1 MMRYSETITIEDL
14 DRDPFPVYARLRRE
28 DPIAPVPA
36 ANCWFATRWADIETI
51 SRHPDFTALSDEAP
65 VNAAFGR
72 PNVLTTEGPIHQEL
86 RGGIEPHYRPRRV
99 AEYIESLVRP
109 IAEAQ
114 LAAFRASGSNDL
126 LTGYFE
132 PISALALARSFGFM
146 DVDTATLQR
155 WFHGLSQGAIN
166 FERDPARDAICRAVC
181 AEIDS
186 VALPLLERLAKTPD
200 NSPLSHLLHSGMEPG
215 HTRPIEHILPSV
227 KITLLGGMQEPGHG
241 AANLL
246 VGLMQNP
253 AQFAALRADPDK
265 LLAPAIDEALRWIA
279 PIGTMMRTALRDT
292 EVGGVRVPEGTPVS
306 CIFAS
311 ANRDETRWD
320 RPDEF
325 DIFRPQKG
333 HMAFGLGSHFCAGKW
348 FAKAQIDVAMRVLL
362 AAFPRLEFAG
372 DPPEF
377 RGWEFRAPLHC
388 RIAL

>member
-1 MMRYSETITIEDL
+1 MRYSETITIDDL
-14 DRDPFPVYARLRRE
+14 DRDPFPHYARLRAE

-36 ANCWFATRWADIETI
+36 ANCWFATRWSDVELIA
-51 SRHPDFTALSDEAP
+51 RHPDFTAVSDEAP

-72 PNVLTTEGPIHQEL
+72 PNVLTSEGDTHAAL

-99 AEYIESLVRP
+99 AEYIEALVRP

-126 LTGYFE
+126 LTEYFE

-146 DVDTATLQR
+146 EVDVPVLRR

-166 FERDPARDAICRAVC
+166 FERDPARDAICRAVVD
-181 AEIDS
+181 EIEA
-186 VALPLLERLAKTPD
+186 VALPLLERLSKTPD
-200 NSPLSHLLHSGMEPG
+200 NSPLSHMLHSGMAPG
-215 HTRPIEHILPSV
+215 QVRPVEMIMPSV
-227 KITLLGGMQEPGHG
+227 KVTLLGGMQEPGHG

-253 AQFAALRADPDK
+253 SQFAALRADMG
-265 LLAPAIDEALRWIA
+265 LLGPAIDEALRWIA
-279 PIGTMMRTALRDT
+279 PIGTMMRTALRAT
-292 EVGGVRVPEGTPVS
+292 EVNGVKVPEGTPVS

-320 RPDEF
+320 NAEAF
-325 DIFRPQKG
+325 DILRPQKA
-333 HMAFGLGSHFCAGKW
+333 HMAFGQGTHFCAGKW
-348 FAKAQIDVAMRVLL
+348 FAKAQIEVAMRVLL
-362 AAFPRLEFAG
+362 DAFPHLAFAD

-377 RGWEFRAPLHC
+377 RGWEFRAPTHC

>member
-1 MMRYSETITIEDL
+1 MRYCETITIDDL
-14 DRDPFPVYARLRRE
+14 DTDPFPHYARLRRE

-36 ANCWFATRWADIETI
+36 ANCWFATRWADIELI
-51 SRHPDFTALSDEAP
+51 ARHPDFTAVSDEAP

-72 PNVLTTEGPIHQEL
+72 PNVLTSEGETHAAL

-99 AEYIESLVRP
+99 AEYIDSLVRP
-109 IAEAQ
+109 IAMAQ

-126 LTGYFE
+126 LTEYFE
-132 PISALALARSFGFM
+132 PISALALARSFGFAE
-146 DVDTATLQR
+146 VDMPTLRR

-166 FERDPARDAICRAVC
+166 FERDPARDAICRDVVR
-181 AEIDS
+181 EIEG

-200 NSPLSHLLHSGMEPG
+200 NSPLSHMLHSGMEPG
-215 HTRPIEHILPSV
+215 QTRPVEMILPSV
-227 KITLLGGMQEPGHG
+227 KVTLLGGMQEPGHG

-253 AQFAALRADPDK
+253 DQFAALRADMDG
-265 LLAPAIDEALRWIA
+265 LLPRAIDEALRWIA
-279 PIGTMMRTALRDT
+279 PIGTMMRTATRDT
-292 EVGGVRVPEGTPVS
+292 VVNGIPVPEGTPVS

-320 RPDEF
+320 NAEAF
-325 DIFRPQKG
+325 DILRPQKA
-333 HMAFGLGSHFCAGKW
+333 HMAFGQGAHFCAGKW
-348 FAKAQIDVAMRVLL
+348 FAKEQIEVAMRVLL
-362 AAFPRLEFAG
+362 DAMPHLAFAD

-377 RGWEFRAPLHC
+377 RGWEFRAPTHC